1 LEKIIVNTPGKNSSI
16 LVGEKWQNVKELLP
30 EKGVV
35 IITDENVSN
44 LYGKNFPEFPV
55 FSIKP
60 GEQSKNLGVVE
71 ILAEKLLNTGLDRSG
86 MILAIGGGVVCD
98 IAGFLASIFMRGIRC
113 SYVSTTLLS
122 QVDAS
127 TGGKNGVDL
136 GGAKN
141 ILGCFRQPDFVICD
155 PSMLLTLSNEEYLS
169 GLAELIKTAIIGD
182 KDLFSLIESH
192 YAEIMNRDPVLLE
205 NLIARSVRFKAAIVT
220 EDEEERGIRKILNFG
235 HTFGH
240 AIEMHRSVRHGFAVA
255 EGMVLA
261 TIFSFEQK
269 MIDSTEKSRI
279 LELIRK
285 YGFEIPDSIPAEIVE
300 KLVRLDKKKTDGEIS
315 FVFSGG
321 IGNAV
326 CKKIPLTD
334 VMKFYKRHIGLA

>member
-1 LEKIIVNTPGKNSSI
+1 MEKITVNIPGKKSEI
-16 LVGEKWQNVKELLP
+16 LVGERWQNVSGLLP

-35 IITDENVSN
+35 IISDENVSK
-44 LYGKNFPEFPV
+44 LYGNRFPEFPV
-55 FSIKP
+55 FNIKP
-60 GEQSKNLGVVE
+60 GEDSKNLAVVQN
-71 ILAEKLLNTGLDRSG
+71 LAEKLLNAGLDRSG

-98 IAGFLASIFMRGIRC
+98 IAGFLASIYMRGIRC
-113 SYVSTTLLS
+113 SYISTTLLS

-155 PSMLLTLSNEEYLS
+155 PSMLLTLTDEEYLS
-169 GLAELIKTAIIGD
+169 GLAEVIKTAVIGD
-182 KDLFSLIESH
+182 KELFDLIEKH

-205 NLIARSVRFKAAIVT
+205 NLIAKSVKFKAAVVS
-220 EDEEERGIRKILNFG
+220 EDEQENGIRKILNFG

-240 AIEMHRSVRHGFAVA
+240 VIEMHRSVRHGFAIA
-255 EGMVLA
+255 EGMVLS
-261 TIFSFEQK
+261 TMFSFEQR
-269 MIDSTEKSRI
+269 MIKSSEKERI
-279 LELIRK
+279 LDLIGK
-285 YGFEIPDSIPAEIVE
+285 YGYKIPDSIPSEIVE
-300 KLVRLDKKKTDGEIS
+300 KLVRHDKKKSDGEIS

-326 CKKIPLTD
+326 CKNIPVTE
-334 VMKFYKRHIGLA
+334 VMNFYKRHIGLA